1 MVIFF
6 FLAVVFAGVAVALTA
21 RTLAFGQVR
30 RRGTLAKIDAY
41 GFSGTAVASERPPL
55 RETADRL
62 ATRIGTLVL
71 RHLGSARE
79 RKLQTLLRSAGHYR
93 TRPAT
98 FLGYRV
104 VVAVLLPLMWL
115 LLALNAGSLG
125 LRAGV
130 AIVMMGGLAWTLPT
144 FVLERRGTT
153 RRQRVD
159 LEMPELVDLLVT
171 TVEAGV
177 GFAASLQLVA
187 RRVEGPL
194 GEELRL
200 TLQEQSMGITIE
212 DALEHMLGRI
222 DTPSVRA
229 FVQAILQGQTLG
241 VSIGKILR
249 DLAVDMRKRRRQ
261 AAEER
266 AHKAPTKILF
276 PLVFLILPALLIIS
290 LGGPLIGLVQ
300 NLGSAV

>member
-6 FLAVVFAGVAVALTA
+6 FLGVILAGVAVALTA
-21 RTLAFGQVR
+21 RTVAFGQVR
-30 RRGTLAKIDAY
+30 RRDTLAKIDAY
-41 GFSGTAVASERPPL
+41 GFTTAGAPAERPPL

-62 ATRIGTLVL
+62 ATSVGTLVL
-71 RHLGSARE
+71 RRLDSARE

-98 FLGYRV
+98 FMGYRV
-104 VVAVLLPLMWL
+104 AVAVMLPLVWL

-125 LRAGV
+125 VRAIV
-130 AIVMMGGLAWTLPT
+130 AISMMGGLAWTLPT
-144 FVLERRGTT
+144 FVLERRATT

-200 TLQEQSMGITIE
+200 TLQEQSMGITVE
-212 DALEHMLGRI
+212 DALEHMLGRVESQ
-222 DTPSVRA
+222 SVRA